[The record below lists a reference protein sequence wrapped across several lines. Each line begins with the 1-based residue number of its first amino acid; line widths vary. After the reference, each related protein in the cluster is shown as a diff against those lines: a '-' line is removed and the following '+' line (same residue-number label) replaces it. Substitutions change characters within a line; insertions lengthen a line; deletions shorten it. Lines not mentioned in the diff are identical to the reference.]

1 MRAVPPFVA
10 HPGRPPRQ
18 QTGHA
23 TFDHR
28 AAVASGAGQ
37 LHLAWGTVASHPRG
51 GEQLVDCRGRWR
63 RGERFHRVR
72 APHREDPAGVEGR
85 AQLCVGEGESAG
97 PRVDGGGG
105 PRGDVGESRL
115 HFVDQGQPVAGSPRV
130 AHGQVPGKNK
140 AGGGLGDE
148 ARLTAK
154 LRGTVALA
162 FADGGKGRSVGM
174 DNVTAGQGLAGGEA
188 AGLGDDLLR
197 GGHGEGQRGGPGG
210 TLLLGQLRRT
220 REVGRRGLR
229 QLGHGLARGQPE
241 RCRLPPQAH
250 NHLPLPP
257 ALPPK
262 ATPNLGE
269 LRGEL
274 WSLALPLPPVSGPC
288 ALRAVST
295 RRTFCSPWPRAPH
308 QGPVGCPAR
317 GER

>member
-1 MRAVPPFVA
+1 MGASGQAAELEAAHRGRVVSQARHGDLPVRAVPPFVA

-174 DNVTAGQGLAGGEA
+174 DNVTAGQGLVGGEA

-197 GGHGEGQRGGPGG
+197 GATARGSGVAQGARCSSVSCG
-210 TLLLGQLRRT
+210 ALRRWAGAVCASWAT
-220 REVGRRGLR
+220 AWPVVSRSVAVYRPKLTTTFPCPRHCRPKRRLILASSGGSGGAWLCRSPRCPGR
-229 QLGHGLARGQPE
+229 ARYG
-241 RCRLPPQAH
+241 R
-250 NHLPLPP
+250 
-257 ALPPK
+257 
-262 ATPNLGE
+262 
-269 LRGEL
+269 
-274 WSLALPLPPVSGPC
+274 
-288 ALRAVST
+288 
-295 RRTFCSPWPRAPH
+295 
-308 QGPVGCPAR
+308 
-317 GER
+317 